1 MNEEKLKKLFAAA
14 RKENV
19 SAPPPDFPADV
30 LRAIRRE
37 PQSAI
42 APQTFSIFDQL
53 NLLFPR
59 IALAAAAV
67 IILCAAADYGL
78 TAAGVPELDDGA
90 AQVSAQQFFSP
101 DDFSL

>member
-1 MNEEKLKKLFAAA
+1 MNEEKFKKLFAAVRTESA
-14 RKENV
+14 P
-19 SAPPPDFPADV
+19 APPPDFPADV
-30 LRAIRRE
+30 LRAISRE

-42 APQTFSIFDQL
+42 VPHTFSLFDQL

-67 IILCAAADYGL
+67 IILCIAADYGL

-90 AQVSAQQFFSP
+90 AQVSAQQFFAP